1 MSQAPQQQQTYGE
14 SLLLNPRIEQLPLK
28 ILQEGKKGASH
39 GEPDAA
45 SSCDHPDRLCGGV
58 Q

>member
-28 ILQEGKKGASH
+28 ILQED

>member
-28 ILQEGKKGASH
+28 ILARGEEGCHS
-39 GEPDAA
+39 
-45 SSCDHPDRLCGGV
+45 RTT
-58 Q
+58 

>member
-28 ILQEGKKGASH
+28 ILQEDSH
-39 GEPDAA
+39 AESDAA